1 MTTSKMAANPK
12 IALRNE
18 EILDY
23 LDEFEDDYEESDD
36 GNEACIDGEA
46 SESGSKSESDN
57 LFS

>member
-36 GNEACIDGEA
+36 GNEACIDGV
-46 SESGSKSESDN
+46 K
-57 LFS
+57 LV